1 MTIRCPRTAIE
12 FPYTKVTNLPKD
24 VSDSPV
30 IEREVKVRPSK
41 PKLQPPPMYR
51 IILFNDDFT
60 PMEFVVHV
68 LMKFFNMEHQK
79 AEFLMLMVHMTG
91 QAVIGIYPRDIAE
104 TLSMQIND
112 YSRESNYP
120 LLSGVEKDE

>member
-1 MTIRCPRTAIE
+1 MPE
-12 FPYTKVTNLPKD
+12 D
-24 VSDSPV
+24 VSDNPV

-51 IILFNDDFT
+51 IVLFNDDFT

-68 LMKFFNMEHQK
+68 LMKFFNMEYEK

-104 TLSMQIND
+104 TLSMQLND

>member
-1 MTIRCPRTAIE
+1 M
-12 FPYTKVTNLPKD
+12 PKQP
-24 VSDSPV
+24 SDSPV
-30 IEREVKVRPSK
+30 IEGEVKVRPSK

-51 IILFNDDFT
+51 IVLFNDDFT

-68 LMKFFNMEHQK
+68 LIKFFNMDQEK
-79 AEFLMLMVHMTG
+79 ATFLMLMVHTQG
-91 QAVIGIYPRDIAE
+91 QAVIGIYPREIAE
-104 TLSMQIND
+104 TLSMQLNE